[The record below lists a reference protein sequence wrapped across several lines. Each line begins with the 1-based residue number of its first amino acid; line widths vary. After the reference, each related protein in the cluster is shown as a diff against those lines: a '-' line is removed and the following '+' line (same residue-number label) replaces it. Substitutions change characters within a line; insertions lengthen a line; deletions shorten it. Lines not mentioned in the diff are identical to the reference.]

1 MRQPAEQTRQAASRN
16 AGLPEEEIAMETV
29 AKAPAVRRIQSVD
42 RALTIMEILAGRNAP
57 MGLNDLAAAAGL
69 NVSTCHH
76 LVSTLVERGYVL
88 HAGRSRGYMLSF
100 KLADLAEAA
109 SHNFDIVNIVQTDL
123 QELNENLRESVQM
136 ATINGTNLITQ
147 LRFGSHMPT
156 HVEADEVKKMRAAH
170 ATATGKAILAWLP
183 ESEML
188 RIVSENGLTPFT
200 DSTIT
205 SLSGLIEDLR
215 LVRRTGYAVDEEEL
229 EKNVICYGAA
239 LRDGTGAVIGSVSV
253 SIPKS
258 RASKQYRAHI
268 ARSVV
273 KCARTISDRL
283 RVAHF
288 K

>member
-1 MRQPAEQTRQAASRN
+1 VTYADDANRRLAGSPQAQAAGQPVMDGSIKT
-16 AGLPEEEIAMETV
+16 P
-29 AKAPAVRRIQSVD
+29 PARTIQSVD
-42 RALTIMEILAGRNAP
+42 RALTIMEILAGRDGP

-76 LVSTLVERGYVL
+76 LVATLVERGYVL

-109 SHNFDIVNIVQTDL
+109 SHNFDIVNIVTPDL
-123 QELNENLRESVQM
+123 QELNNDLRESVHM
-136 ATINGTNLITQ
+136 ATINGASLITR

-183 ESEML
+183 EAEMV
-188 RIVSENGLTPFT
+188 RIVSENGLTAFT
-200 DSTIT
+200 ERTIT
-205 SLSGLIEDLR
+205 TLSGLIEELR
-215 LVRRTGYAVDEEEL
+215 LVRRLGYAVDEEEL
-229 EKNVICYGAA
+229 ERNVICFGAA
-239 LRDGTGAVIGSVSV
+239 LRDGTGAVIGSISV

-258 RASKQYRAHI
+258 RATKQYREHI

-273 KCARTISDRL
+273 KCARGISDRL
-283 RVAHF
+283 RVGHF
-288 K
+288 R